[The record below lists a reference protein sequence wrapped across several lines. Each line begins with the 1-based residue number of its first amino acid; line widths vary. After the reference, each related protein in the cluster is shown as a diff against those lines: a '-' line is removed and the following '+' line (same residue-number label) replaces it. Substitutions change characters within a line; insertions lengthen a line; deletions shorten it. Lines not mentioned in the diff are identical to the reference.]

1 MTLTTPLRDGVS
13 ATGATPVLSVRD
25 LRVSFPS
32 EAGRVEAVRGVSFD
46 LLPGRT
52 LGIVGESGS
61 GKSAT
66 AMGIMGLLPP
76 TADLRGQVLLGG
88 QDLIGLDDRALSR
101 VRGNSIGMVFQDPL
115 SALTP
120 IFSVGRLLS
129 DALRV
134 HQDLSK
140 KAAWEQAVELLD
152 LVGIPD
158 PRGRA
163 AAFPHEFSG
172 GMRQRVV
179 IALAIANRPSVLVA
193 DEPTTALDVTVQ
205 AQILD
210 VLRLAQRET
219 GAGLVLI
226 THDLGVVAG
235 HADDVA
241 VMYAGRLVEKT
252 DVHALFRRPTMPYTA
267 RLLAAVPTV
276 DSGVRRPLVPI
287 GGEPPVLS
295 GLPDGCP
302 FASRCAVALDA
313 CGSEEPELRPVTG
326 HGDVACLRAAEIAG
340 GTLDPTGG
348 AGSVD
353 QPVDTGRAAGSGDG
367 SGDVVLRVEDLVKT
381 FPVTKGAFV
390 KRRVGTLHA
399 VNQVSFELRTGETL
413 GLVGESGSGKTTTL
427 MEILRLRRPEGGR
440 IEIAGREVGATAGT
454 RAATS
459 AHGTRAGT
467 SADTSAHRTPADS
480 GAHGPP
486 AGSGGRGTPA
496 ESGGRGTPAGSGG
509 RGRTLRHDV
518 QIVMQDPLGA
528 LDPRLPVYQLLAEPL
543 RAVGRDRAAIRSRV
557 HELLALVG
565 LDTSVGDRFPAA
577 LSGGQRQRV
586 GIARALATDPKLLAL
601 DEPLSALDVSVQ
613 AGVINLLNRLK
624 RELGLAYLMVAHDLA
639 VVRYVCDRIAVMY
652 LGHIVET
659 GDTETLFADPKHP
672 YTRALLSAAP
682 VPDPQRER
690 TRERIV
696 LRGEQPSAT
705 DLPRGCAFI
714 DRCPV
719 YRLAG
724 DDVQERC
731 RTERPAARPVPGQPG
746 HAYAC
751 HAA

>member
-1 MTLTTPLRDGVS
+1 MTLTIPLRDTVPP
-13 ATGATPVLSVRD
+13 TGATPVLSVRD
-25 LRVSFPS
+25 LRISFPS
-32 EAGRVEAVRGVSFD
+32 ESGTVEAVRGVSFD

-66 AMGIMGLLPP
+66 AMGVMGLLPP
-76 TADLRGQVLLGG
+76 TADLRGEVLLGG
-88 QDLIGLDDRALSR
+88 QNLVGLDDRALSR
-101 VRGNSIGMVFQDPL
+101 VRGKSIGMVFQDPL

-134 HQDLSK
+134 HQDLTK

-163 AAFPHEFSG
+163 SAFPHEFSG

-179 IALAIANRPSVLVA
+179 IAMAIANRPSVLVA

-210 VLRLAQRET
+210 VLRLAQQET

-235 HADDVA
+235 HVDDVA
-241 VMYAGRLVEKT
+241 VMYAGRFVEKT

-276 DSGVRRPLVPI
+276 DGGVRRPLLPI
-287 GGEPPVLS
+287 GGEPPALS

-313 CGSEEPELRPVTG
+313 CRSEEPELRRVTG

-348 AGSVD
+348 VT
-353 QPVDTGRAAGSGDG
+353 PVDREAGPGSAG

-381 FPVTKGAFV
+381 FPVTKGAFI

-399 VNQVSFELRTGETL
+399 VNRVSFELRAGETL

-440 IEIAGREVGATAGT
+440 IEIAGREIGAAAGPDAG
-454 RAATS
+454 AA
-459 AHGTRAGT
+459 
-467 SADTSAHRTPADS
+467 
-480 GAHGPP
+480 
-486 AGSGGRGTPA
+486 AGSGGGA
-496 ESGGRGTPAGSGG
+496 
-509 RGRTLRHDV
+509 RTLRHDV
-518 QIVMQDPLGA
+518 QMVMQDPMGA
-528 LDPRLPVYQLLAEPL
+528 LDPRLPVHQLLAEPL
-543 RAVGRDRAAIRSRV
+543 QAIGRDRAAIRSRV
-557 HELLALVG
+557 HELLELVG
-565 LDTSVGDRFPAA
+565 LDASVGDRFPAA
-577 LSGGQRQRV
+577 LSGGQRQRI
-586 GIARALATDPKLLAL
+586 GIARALATDPKLVAL

-613 AGVINLLNRLK
+613 AGVINLLGRLK

-639 VVRYVCDRIAVMY
+639 VVRYICDRIAVMY
-652 LGHIVET
+652 LGHVVET
-659 GDTETLFADPKHP
+659 GDTETLFSDPKHP
-672 YTRALLSAAP
+672 YTRALLSAIP
-682 VPDPQRER
+682 VPDPERER

-696 LRGEQPSAT
+696 LNGEQPSAT
-705 DLPRGCAFI
+705 DLPSGCVFI
-714 DRCPV
+714 DRCPL
-719 YRLAG
+719 YRLA
-724 DDVQERC
+724 DADTQERC
-731 RTERPAARPVPGQPG
+731 RTERPAPRPVPGRPD

>member
-1 MTLTTPLRDGVS
+1 MTLTTTPVRDGKAS
-13 ATGATPVLSVRD
+13 PTGATPVLSVRD

-32 EAGRVEAVRGVSFD
+32 EAGPVEAVRGVSFD

-66 AMGIMGLLPP
+66 AMGVMGLLPP
-76 TADLRGQVLLGG
+76 TAELHGQVLLGG
-88 QDLIGLDDRALSR
+88 QNLIGLDDRALSR
-101 VRGNSIGMVFQDPL
+101 VRGRSIGMVFQDPL

-134 HQDLSK
+134 HQGLSK

-158 PRGRA
+158 PRHRSS
-163 AAFPHEFSG
+163 AFPHEFSG

-241 VMYAGRLVEKT
+241 VMYAGRFVEKT
-252 DVHALFRRPTMPYTA
+252 DVHSLFRRPTMPYTV

-276 DSGVRRPLVPI
+276 DGGVRRPLVSI
-287 GGEPPVLS
+287 GGEPPALADLS
-295 GLPDGCP
+295 DGCP
-302 FASRCAVALDA
+302 FASRCALALDA
-313 CGSEEPELRPVTG
+313 CRTEEPELRHVTG
-326 HGDVACLRAAEIAG
+326 HGDVACLRAAEVAD
-340 GTLDPTGG
+340 GTLDP
-348 AGSVD
+348 AGD
-353 QPVDTGRAAGSGDG
+353 AAPVDRQPGTVSAGLGDG
-367 SGDVVLRVEDLVKT
+367 DGNGDVVLRVEDLVKT
-381 FPVTKGAFV
+381 FPVTKGAFL

-399 VNQVSFELRTGETL
+399 VNGVSFELRAGETL

-427 MEILRLRRPEGGR
+427 MEVLRLRRPEGGR
-440 IEIAGREVGATAGT
+440 IEIAGGEVGATTATDAGT
-454 RAATS
+454 GSNTRTGTGADPRT
-459 AHGTRAGT
+459 GTRTGTRTGPAAGR
-467 SADTSAHRTPADS
+467 ARN
-480 GAHGPP
+480 
-486 AGSGGRGTPA
+486 
-496 ESGGRGTPAGSGG
+496 
-509 RGRTLRHDV
+509 LRHDV

-528 LDPRLPVYQLLAEPL
+528 LDPRLPVHELLAEPL
-543 RAVGRDRAAIRSRV
+543 RAVGRDRDAIRSRV
-557 HELLALVG
+557 NELLTLVG
-565 LDTSVGDRFPAA
+565 LDPAVSDRFPAA

-586 GIARALATDPKLLAL
+586 GIARALATGPRLLAL

-613 AGVINLLNRLK
+613 AGVINLLGRLK

-639 VVRYVCDRIAVMY
+639 VVRYICDRIAVMY

-659 GDTETLFADPKHP
+659 GDTETLFSYPKHP
-672 YTRALLSAAP
+672 YTRALLSAIP
-682 VPDPQRER
+682 IPDPERER

-696 LRGEQPSAT
+696 LKGEQPSAT
-705 DLPRGCAFI
+705 DLPRGCVFI
-714 DRCPV
+714 DRCPL
-719 YRLAG
+719 YRLAD
-724 DDVQERC
+724 DDVRERC
-731 RTERPAARPVPGQPG
+731 RTERPEPTPVPGQPG
-746 HAYAC
+746 HTYAC

>member
-1 MTLTTPLRDGVS
+1 MTTLTSPLRDDPASTADV
-13 ATGATPVLSVRD
+13 TPVLSVRD
-25 LRVSFPS
+25 LRISFPS
-32 EAGRVEAVRGVSFD
+32 EAGPVEAVRGVSFD

-66 AMGIMGLLPP
+66 AMGVMGLLPP
-76 TADLRGQVLLGG
+76 TAGLSGQVWLGG
-88 QDLIGLDDRALSR
+88 QNLIGLDDRALSR
-101 VRGNSIGMVFQDPL
+101 VRGAAIGMVFQDPL

-134 HQDLSK
+134 HQDLSR

-163 AAFPHEFSG
+163 SAFPHEFSG

-179 IALAIANRPSVLVA
+179 IALAIANRPRVLVA

-241 VMYAGRLVEKT
+241 VMYAGRFVEKA

-276 DSGVRRPLVPI
+276 GGGVRRPLVPI
-287 GGEPPVLS
+287 GGEPPALS
-295 GLPDGCP
+295 DLPDGCP

-313 CGSEEPELRPVTG
+313 CGSDEPELRQVAG
-326 HGDVACLRAAEIAG
+326 HGDVACLRAAEIAA

-348 AGSVD
+348 VASVGREAGTS
-353 QPVDTGRAAGSGDG
+353 RAAG
-367 SGDVVLRVEDLVKT
+367 GDVVLRVEDLVKT
-381 FPVTKGAFV
+381 FPVTKGAFI

-399 VNQVSFELRTGETL
+399 VNGVSFELRGGETL

-427 MEILRLRRPEGGR
+427 MEILRLQRPEGGR
-440 IEIAGREVGATAGT
+440 IEIAGQEVGAAGKGVGAG
-454 RAATS
+454 AAVSTS
-459 AHGTRAGT
+459 VT
-467 SADTSAHRTPADS
+467 SS
-480 GAHGPP
+480 
-486 AGSGGRGTPA
+486 GSGG
-496 ESGGRGTPAGSGG
+496 GRA
-509 RGRTLRHDV
+509 RTLRHDV
-518 QIVMQDPLGA
+518 QIVMQDPMGA
-528 LDPRLPVYQLLAEPL
+528 LDPRLTVHQLLAEPL
-543 RAVGRDRAAIRSRV
+543 RAVGRDRDAIRSRV
-557 HELLALVG
+557 HELLTLVG
-565 LDTSVGDRFPAA
+565 LDPSVSDRFPTA

-613 AGVINLLNRLK
+613 AGVINLLGRLK

-639 VVRYVCDRIAVMY
+639 VVRYICDRIAVMY

-659 GDTETLFADPKHP
+659 GDTETLFSDPKHP
-672 YTRALLSAAP
+672 YTKALLSAIP
-682 VPDPQRER
+682 VPDPERER
-690 TRERIV
+690 ARERIV
-696 LRGEQPSAT
+696 LEGEQPRAT
-705 DLPRGCAFI
+705 NLPPGCVFV
-714 DRCPV
+714 DRCPL
-719 YRLAG
+719 YRLAD
-724 DDVQERC
+724 DDVRERC
-731 RTERPAARPVPGQPG
+731 RTERPAPRAVPGQPG
-746 HAYAC
+746 HEHAC

>member
-1 MTLTTPLRDGVS
+1 MTLAIPRYDEPLS
-13 ATGATPVLSVRD
+13 PTGAAPVLSVRD
-25 LRVSFPS
+25 LRISFPS
-32 EAGRVEAVRGVSFD
+32 EAGPVEAVRGVSFD

-52 LGIVGESGS
+52 LCIVGESGS

-66 AMGIMGLLPP
+66 ATGIMGLLPP
-76 TADLRGQVLLGG
+76 TADVRGQVRLDG
-88 QDLIGLDDRALSR
+88 QELIGLDDRALSR
-101 VRGNSIGMVFQDPL
+101 IRGKSIGMVFQDPL

-120 IFSVGRLLS
+120 IFSVGRLLR

-134 HQDLSK
+134 HQDLSR

-158 PRGRA
+158 PRNRA
-163 AAFPHEFSG
+163 SAFPHEFSG

-179 IALAIANRPSVLVA
+179 IALAIANRPRVLVA

-241 VMYAGRLVEKT
+241 VMYAGRFVEKA
-252 DVHALFRRPTMPYTA
+252 DVHALFRRPAMPYTA

-276 DSGVRRPLVPI
+276 DSGVRRPLVAI
-287 GGEPPVLS
+287 GGEPPAPTDLE
-295 GLPDGCP
+295 GGCP
-302 FASRCAVALDA
+302 FVSRCAVALDA
-313 CGSEEPELRPVTG
+313 CRAEEPELRRIAG
-326 HGDVACLRAAEIAG
+326 HGDVACLRAAETAA
-340 GTLDPTGG
+340 GTLDPTGAVTPPDRRTDPEH
-348 AGSVD
+348 AGR
-353 QPVDTGRAAGSGDG
+353 GE
-367 SGDVVLRVEDLVKT
+367 VVLRVEDLVKT
-381 FPVTKGAFV
+381 FPVTKGAFI

-399 VNQVSFELRTGETL
+399 VNGVGFELRTGETL

-427 MEILRLRRPEGGR
+427 LEILRLRRPEGGR
-440 IEIAGREVGATAGT
+440 IEIAGREVGATA
-454 RAATS
+454 A
-459 AHGTRAGT
+459 
-467 SADTSAHRTPADS
+467 ADTALGGAD
-480 GAHGPP
+480 AQ
-486 AGSGGRGTPA
+486 AGSG
-496 ESGGRGTPAGSGG
+496 SGSGHGVRAGSGG

-528 LDPRLPVYQLLAEPL
+528 LDPRLPVHQLLAEPL
-543 RAVGRDRAAIRSRV
+543 RAVGRDREAIRSRV
-557 HELLALVG
+557 RELLALVG
-565 LDTSVGDRFPAA
+565 LDASMADRFPAA

-586 GIARALATDPKLLAL
+586 GIARALATEPRLLAL

-624 RELGLAYLMVAHDLA
+624 GELGLACLMVAHDLA
-639 VVRYVCDRIAVMY
+639 VVRHLCDRIAVMY

-659 GDTETLFADPKHP
+659 GDTETLFRDPKHP
-672 YTRALLSAAP
+672 YTRALLSAVP
-682 VPDPQRER
+682 VPDPVRER
-690 TRERIV
+690 ARERIV
-696 LRGEQPSAT
+696 LTGEQPDAT
-705 DLPRGCAFI
+705 DLPPGCVFI

-719 YRLAG
+719 YRLADEG
-724 DDVQERC
+724 VRERC
-731 RTERPAARPVPGQPG
+731 RTERPATRPVPGRPD

-751 HAA
+751 HAV

>member
-1 MTLTTPLRDGVS
+1 MTLTTPLRDQVS
-13 ATGATPVLSVRD
+13 PSGATPVLSVRD

-32 EAGRVEAVRGVSFD
+32 EAGPVEAVRGVSFD

-66 AMGIMGLLPP
+66 AMGLMGLLPP
-76 TADLRGQVLLGG
+76 TADLRGQVLLDG
-88 QDLIGLDDRALSR
+88 QDLVGLDDRALSR
-101 VRGNSIGMVFQDPL
+101 VRGKSIGMVFQDPL

-134 HQDLSK
+134 HQDLGK

-152 LVGIPD
+152 IVGIPD
-158 PRGRA
+158 ARGRA
-163 AAFPHEFSG
+163 SSFPHEFSG

-179 IALAIANRPSVLVA
+179 IAMAIANRPSVLVA

-210 VLRLAQRET
+210 VLRLAQKET

-241 VMYAGRLVEKT
+241 VMYAGRIVEKT

-276 DSGVRRPLVPI
+276 DDGVRRPLVPI
-287 GGEPPVLS
+287 GGEPPALS

-313 CGSEEPELRPVTG
+313 CGADEPELRQVTG
-326 HGDVACLRAAEIAG
+326 HGDVACLRAAEIAD

-348 AGSVD
+348 AA
-353 QPVDTGRAAGSGDG
+353 PVDLAGDVTPSDGQAGTGRAESA
-367 SGDVVLRVEDLVKT
+367 DVVLRVEDLVKT
-381 FPVTKGAFV
+381 FPVTKGAFI

-399 VNQVSFELRTGETL
+399 VNEVGFELRAGETL

-427 MEILRLRRPEGGR
+427 MEILRLRKPEGGR
-440 IEIAGREVGATAGT
+440 IEIAGREIDATA
-454 RAATS
+454 ATQPS
-459 AHGTRAGT
+459 TDAAHG
-467 SADTSAHRTPADS
+467 S
-480 GAHGPP
+480 P
-486 AGSGGRGTPA
+486 AGSGGRA
-496 ESGGRGTPAGSGG
+496 
-509 RGRTLRHDV
+509 RTLRHDV

-543 RAVGRDRAAIRSRV
+543 RAIGRDRDAIRSRV
-557 HELLALVG
+557 HELLRLVG
-565 LDTSVGDRFPAA
+565 LDASVSDRFPAA
-577 LSGGQRQRV
+577 LSGGQRQRI

-613 AGVINLLNRLK
+613 AGVINLLGRLK

-639 VVRYVCDRIAVMY
+639 VVRYICDRIAVMY

-659 GDTETLFADPKHP
+659 GDTETLFSHPKHP
-672 YTRALLSAAP
+672 YTRALLSAIP
-682 VPDPQRER
+682 IPDPERER

-696 LRGEQPSAT
+696 LEGEQPNAT
-705 DLPRGCAFI
+705 DLPRGCVFI
-714 DRCPV
+714 DRCPL
-719 YRLAG
+719 YRFADEG
-724 DDVQERC
+724 VRERC
-731 RTERPAARPVPGQPG
+731 RTERPAARSAPGRPG
-746 HAYAC
+746 HEYAC